1 MELDDDPEKT
11 KRPLIQDCRV
21 PNVSTIDQALIAH
34 ERRPVI
40 EEINERFCQFSH
52 AADKPVRPLIE
63 ELGKEDHI
71 KDDDAKVS
79 IIEVSRDSSEQE
91 GTTAEQEEPGINT
104 AGQGSACWETLQK
117 LAEQVGSTVD
127 RKPIDIA
134 KEKRDFVK
142 KMQHTNLGDLD

>member
-1 MELDDDPEKT
+1 M
-11 KRPLIQDCRV
+11 
-21 PNVSTIDQALIAH
+21 IAH
-34 ERRPVI
+34 EQRPVI

-71 KDDDAKVS
+71 KDEDAKAS
-79 IIEVSRDSSEQE
+79 IIEMSRDPPEQE
-91 GTTAEQEEPGINT
+91 GITAEQEERGINT
-104 AGQGSACWETLQK
+104 AGRGSACWETLQK